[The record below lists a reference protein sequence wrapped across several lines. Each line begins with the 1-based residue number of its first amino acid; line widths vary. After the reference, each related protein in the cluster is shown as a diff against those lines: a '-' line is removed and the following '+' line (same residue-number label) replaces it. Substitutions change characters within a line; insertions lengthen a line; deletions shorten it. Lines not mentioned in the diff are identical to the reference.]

1 VARQGGAQH
10 DSDAVS
16 FISVSILNGDL
27 DVQVLCALQESCAV
41 VTADASLAEA
51 LAAMDEAG
59 QVCLQQA
66 LCLHDPAAGWPVT
79 RRSSLGLA
87 TCGQDVVLVAAEAG
101 GITGIVTRDAA
112 LRATA
117 AAAAAEA
124 AAGTKPVAEARPSL
138 GSCIE
143 RP

>member
-1 VARQGGAQH
+1 M
-10 DSDAVS
+10 
-16 FISVSILNGDL
+16 
-27 DVQVLCALQESCAV
+27 

-51 LAAMDEAG
+51 LTAMDEAG

-66 LCLHDPAAGWPVT
+66 LRLHDPTVGWPVS
-79 RRSSLGLA
+79 RCLSLGLA
-87 TCGQDVVLVAAEAG
+87 NCGQDVVLVAAEAG

-124 AAGTKPVAEARPSL
+124 AAGTKPMAEARPSL
-138 GSCIE
+138 GTCIE